1 MFEYI
6 KLKRKIHELR
16 KRINTLESENK
27 IQRETFEEATKEWAQ
42 QLLDKGTDIDY
53 KNKQLDLKD
62 NTIKKLKERI
72 KELEMPKKKTKKV
85 KE

>member
-6 KLKRKIHELR
+6 KLKRKVHELR
-16 KRINTLESENK
+16 KRVNTLESENK
-27 IQRETFEEATKEWAQ
+27 IQRETFEEATKEWSQ
-42 QLLDKGTDIDY
+42 QLLDKGFDIDY